1 MGEQKMNNSSTIMK
15 LREMY
20 LNGMAD
26 AFRDQSKDPSY
37 KNYSFEERL
46 TMLVDI
52 EWDRRK
58 SNKLKRLIQEARFKF
73 SNAYVADVDYHQDRK
88 LDRSQIMD
96 LASCSYIQE
105 NENIIITG
113 ASGSGKTWLAC
124 ALGVEACK
132 KYFSVRYLRLPELLD
147 DLAVARSENTHQK
160 VIDKYAKAKLLIV
173 DEWLLTRINEEES
186 KYLFEIV
193 EMRYSKAST
202 ILCSQFKTGGWHEK
216 IGQPTLA
223 DAILDRIIH
232 NSHKIFIDGKMSMR
246 ERKGLKNTSTK

>member
-1 MGEQKMNNSSTIMK
+1 MNNSSTIMM
-15 LREMY
+15 LREMH
-20 LNGMAD
+20 LNGIAD
-26 AFRDQSKDPSY
+26 AFRDQSIDPSY

-46 TMLVDI
+46 TMLVEA
-52 EWDRRK
+52 EWDRRNY
-58 SNKLKRLIQEARFKF
+58 NKLKRLVQDAHFKF
-73 SNAYVADVDYHQDRK
+73 SNAHIAEVDYHQDRK
-88 LDRSQIMD
+88 LDRSQILD

-105 NENIIITG
+105 NENVIVTG

-124 ALGVEACK
+124 ALGLAACK
-132 KYFSVRYLRLPELLD
+132 KYFSVRYIRLPELLD
-147 DLAVARSENTHQK
+147 DLAVARSENSHHK
-160 VIDKYAKAKLLIV
+160 VISKYAKARLLIV

-223 DAILDRIIH
+223 DAILDRIVH

-246 ERKGLKNTSTK
+246 ERKGLKQLSTK

>member
-1 MGEQKMNNSSTIMK
+1 LSFVTSVAPFL
-15 LREMY
+15 LREFG
-20 LNGMAD
+20 LEVAD
-26 AFRDQSKDPSY
+26 AFRDQSNDQSY
-37 KNYSFEERL
+37 ENYSFAERL
-46 TMLVDI
+46 LVDI
-52 EWDRRK
+52 EWDKRK
-58 SNKLKRLIQEARFKF
+58 NNRLKRLIQESHFKF
-73 SNAYVADVDYHQDRK
+73 SNANVADVDYHQDRK
-88 LDRSQIMD
+88 LDRNQIID

-105 NENIIITG
+105 NENIIVTG

-124 ALGVEACK
+124 ALGMAACK
-132 KYFSVRYLRLPELLD
+132 KYFSVRSIRLPELLD
-147 DLAVARSENTHQK
+147 DLAVARSENSHQK

-186 KYLFEIV
+186 KHLFEIV

-223 DAILDRIIH
+223 DAILDRIVH

-246 ERKGLKNTSTK
+246 ERKGLRKIST